1 MSADDA
7 TRLTRDGA
15 YATFEEE
22 RKGTITQGKLADLV
36 VLGDDPR
43 GVAVEDLRAVTV
55 QMTMI
60 GGRVEYCA
68 SDASAICSVG
78 T

>member
-1 MSADDA
+1 M
-7 TRLTRDGA
+7 
-15 YATFEEE
+15 
-22 RKGTITQGKLADLV
+22 GTITQGKLADLV

-55 QMTMI
+55 QLTMI